1 MRPDGGQIGEMR
13 GERSFGRLD
22 DGDALRK
29 MRTVSE
35 DGREGIYLS
44 RREVLWLDVVFH
56 RKEGREER
64 A

>member
-1 MRPDGGQIGEMR
+1 MR
-13 GERSFGRLD
+13 GERAFGRLD
-22 DGDALRK
+22 DGDARRK

-44 RREVLWLDVVFH
+44 RSEVLRLDVVFH